1 MNALSL
7 TEINQSSPYEVYWH
21 EKSHTYRFKSDY
33 GVILAIAFDEDDIIE
48 SAKSYMLSIINV
60 NNTPSPRDLKI
71 RDTTLLIIEQFFKKN
86 QAALLYIC
94 EGCDGRQQMR
104 NRLFEFWFSTYRMRN
119 EYMLMPVSLIDME
132 GIDNFAALIIKKDN
146 PNFIDIVSEFSNTIA
161 MFQVKPA
168 N

>member
-33 GVILAIAFDEDDIIE
+33 GVILAIAFDEDDII
-48 SAKSYMLSIINV
+48 
-60 NNTPSPRDLKI
+60 
-71 RDTTLLIIEQFFKKN
+71 
-86 QAALLYIC
+86 
-94 EGCDGRQQMR
+94 
-104 NRLFEFWFSTYRMRN
+104 
-119 EYMLMPVSLIDME
+119 
-132 GIDNFAALIIKKDN
+132 
-146 PNFIDIVSEFSNTIA
+146 VSEFSNTIA